1 MPQRRARPTNAVPTR
16 QPAASAAGL
25 ALPGASSGVGGP
37 SPADRARARRTRSR
51 RKWTSI
57 ALFLAPALAIY
68 LLLVIAPIFQA
79 VYYSGFKWTG
89 LGPLDEFVGLQ
100 NFRTAFQ
107 DTVFTG
113 ALKHNGI
120 FIALSL
126 AIQLPFALAIA
137 MILHQRLRGRAL
149 LRLLFFMP
157 FVLSEVVTAVVFTL
171 MLQPHGLVDQSLDK
185 AGLDFL
191 IKEWLADPGIVLYT
205 VFVAISWK
213 YFGFHMVLYLAGL
226 QQIPRELEEAAA
238 IDGATPL
245 QTFRYVTFPL
255 LGPTIRI
262 SVFLSII
269 GAIQLFDLVWVMT
282 GGGPVDASNTMA
294 VYMIN
299 HGFKRFQF
307 GYASAVAVIMLVISL
322 VIALTYQRFV
332 LRRDMEGALTTQ
344 GR

>member
-1 MPQRRARPTNAVPTR
+1 MPRRLARPTSAVPTR
-16 QPAASAAGL
+16 QPAAAAAGL
-25 ALPGASSGVGGP
+25 ALPGATSAVGGP
-37 SPADRARARRTRSR
+37 SPADRARARRTRVR

-57 ALFLAPALAIY
+57 ALFLAPALALY
-68 LLLVIAPIFQA
+68 ALLVIAPVFQA

-89 LGPLDEFVGLQ
+89 LGPLDDFVGLQ

-171 MLQPHGLVDQSLDK
+171 MLQPHGLVDQSFDK
-185 AGLDFL
+185 AGLHFL
-191 IKEWLADPGIVLYT
+191 VKEWLADPGIVLYT

-238 IDGATPL
+238 IDGANPL
-245 QTFRYVTFPL
+245 QIFRYVTFPL

-322 VIALTYQRFV
+322 GIALAYQRFV